1 MALRTP
7 SVRLTNLKAM
17 RTKFASYVMVGVL
30 GLAASIL
37 TGGCSKDPDAD
48 NSAALPPPPAT
59 APVASPESRAADAR
73 ANRKAQSTVSEGAE
87 RGDGR

>member
-1 MALRTP
+1 
-7 SVRLTNLKAM
+7 M
-17 RTKFASYVMVGVL
+17 RTKFVTYPLLVVL
-30 GLAASIL
+30 GLTASIL

-48 NSAALPPPPAT
+48 NSAALPPPPAM
-59 APVASPESRAADAR
+59 APVASPESRAAEAR

>member
-1 MALRTP
+1 MG
-7 SVRLTNLKAM
+7 
-17 RTKFASYVMVGVL
+17 TKVAPYVWLGAL

-59 APVASPESRAADAR
+59 APVASPESRAAEAR
-73 ANRKAQSTVSEGAE
+73 ANRKSQSTVSEGAE